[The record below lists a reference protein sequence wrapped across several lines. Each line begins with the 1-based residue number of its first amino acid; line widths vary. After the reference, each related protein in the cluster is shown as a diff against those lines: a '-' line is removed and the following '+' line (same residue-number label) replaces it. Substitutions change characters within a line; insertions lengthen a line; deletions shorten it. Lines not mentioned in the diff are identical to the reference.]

1 MRSSPL
7 FAVAAL
13 GFVFAA
19 CGGDDS
25 TTPTDGG
32 TTNDGGV
39 PSDGSVAPDGNGSPD
54 GSVSPPTCSAA
65 LTPVDVS
72 KPTTVVGTGTPASC
86 TEVVLDAALQ
96 KGGIITF
103 DCGAAPATITLTSEK
118 KLKTNVDTTIDG
130 GGKITLDGKNAT
142 RLLSFSDGNYRTSKV
157 TVTLQNL
164 TFTGGKSSGTAIPAA
179 PAPCSQGTDVD
190 GGGSVIFVRN
200 GLLHVYKSTFVN
212 NAAPPLGPD
221 VGGAIYALGSLG
233 VIVQDSTFDG
243 NTGSNGA
250 GIYMLNSDLTVVG
263 SKFTNNKALGTGG
276 NTIDKQKCP
285 STQSGE
291 VGSGGSGAA
300 ITIDGGSD
308 GALLICGST
317 FTGNQATALAGAIF
331 RTPDIGVQTSTIR
344 ACTFDGNSVPGGGGG
359 ALYFHHS
366 NLVIEGSTFS
376 NNSAKGAGAIQSDDT
391 TFTFTNDTF
400 YGNSATAGLGGAIA
414 HFNGTPGGTIASCT
428 FAENKAEGGSGLF
441 GAALAGNT
449 AYVMTNTLFSNN
461 TSKDC
466 GAPMACQTKAGGG
479 GANLQWPD
487 KHTVCT
493 NADPA
498 CGTGTTFADPKLGQL
513 GDNGGPTKTVLPG
526 AGSPALGAGK
536 GCPALDQRGKPRKT
550 PDGCT
555 LGAVEAP

>member
-1 MRSSPL
+1 MRRPL
-7 FAVAAL
+7 FALVPVTL
-13 GFVFAA
+13 ILAA
-19 CGGDDS
+19 CGGDDT

-32 TTNDGGV
+32 VLPDGSVGPDGSQTNDGG
-39 PSDGSVAPDGNGSPD
+39 PIGD
-54 GSVSPPTCSAA
+54 GSVSAPVCTPA
-65 LTPVDVS
+65 LTAVDVS

-86 TEVVLDAALQ
+86 TESALDAAIQ
-96 KGGIITF
+96 KAGIITF
-103 DCGAAPATITLTSEK
+103 DCGAAPATITITSEK
-118 KLKTNVDTTIDG
+118 KLKTNADTTIDG
-130 GGKITLDGKNAT
+130 GGKVTLDGKNAT
-142 RLLSFSDGNYRTSKV
+142 RLLSFVDGNYRTSKV

-164 TFTGGKSSGTAIPAA
+164 AFTGGKSSGTAIPAA

-200 GLLHVYKSTFVN
+200 GLLHVIKSTFKN

-233 VIVQDSTFDG
+233 VVVQDSVFDG

-263 SKFTNNKALGTGG
+263 STFTNNKALGTGG
-276 NTIDKQKCP
+276 NTIDKGKCP
-285 STQSGE
+285 STTSGE

-317 FTGNQATALAGAIF
+317 FSGNSATALAGAIF
-331 RTPDIGVQTSTIR
+331 RTPDNAVQTSTIR
-344 ACTFDGNSVPGGGGG
+344 ASTFDGNTCPTGGGG

-366 NLVIEGSTFS
+366 NLVIESTTFS

-400 YGNSATAGLGGAIA
+400 FGNSATAGIGGAIS
-414 HFNGTPGGTIASCT
+414 HFNGAPGGTIASTT
-428 FAENKAEGGSGLF
+428 FASNKAEGGSGLF
-441 GAALAGNT
+441 AAAIAGNT
-449 AYVMTNTLFSNN
+449 AYVMTNDLFVDN

-466 GAPMACQTKAGGG
+466 GAPMACQTKPGGG

-487 KHTVCT
+487 KHVVCAT
-493 NADPA
+493 ADSA
-498 CGTGTTFADPKLGQL
+498 CGTGTTFADPKVGQL
-513 GDNGGPTKTVLPG
+513 ADNGGPTKTVLPQ
-526 AGSPALGAGK
+526 AGSPAIGAGK
-536 GCPALDQRGKPRKT
+536 GCPALDQRGNARKS

-555 LGAVEAP
+555 IGAVEAP